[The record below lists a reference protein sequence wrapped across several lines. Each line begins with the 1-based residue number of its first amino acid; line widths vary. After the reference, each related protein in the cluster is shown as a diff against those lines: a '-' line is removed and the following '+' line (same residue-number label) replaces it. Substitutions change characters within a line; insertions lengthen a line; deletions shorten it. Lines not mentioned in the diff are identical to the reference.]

1 MILSSI
7 RAVCPTNPE
16 WESQWETFGK
26 AERFPAL
33 VFSALQ
39 LGLLF
44 ARWVLSTALNERA
57 QSSQVWPPCEQCG
70 HRLRSK
76 GFRPRQLSTLIGVVH

>member
-7 RAVCPTNPE
+7 REVCPTNPE
-16 WESQWETFGK
+16 WTDQWEKFSE
-26 AERFPAL
+26 AERFPSL
-33 VFSALQ
+33 VCSALQ

-57 QSSQVWPPCEQCG
+57 QAPQTWPLCEQCG

-76 GFRPRQLSTLIGVVH
+76 GFRARQMTTLIGVVR

>member
-7 RAVCPTNPE
+7 QEFCPTTPE
-16 WESQWETFGK
+16 WQRHWKGF
-26 AERFPAL
+26 AEAEGFPAL
-33 VFSALQ
+33 VCSALQ

-57 QSSQVWPPCEQCG
+57 AAPQSWPACEQCG
-70 HRLRSK
+70 QRLRSK
-76 GFRPRQLSTLIGVVH
+76 GFRARQMTTLIGVVG

>member
-7 RAVCPTNPE
+7 EEFCPTSRE
-16 WESQWETFGK
+16 WTHQWEIFCG

-33 VFSALQ
+33 VCSALQ

-44 ARWVLSTALNERA
+44 ARWVLETALDERA
-57 QSSQVWPPCEQCG
+57 QARHVWPACEACG
-70 HRLRSK
+70 ERLRSK
-76 GFRPRQLSTLIGVVH
+76 GFRPRQLTTLIGVVG